1 MTAAEH
7 AVEVHGLVRRFG
19 TVAAVDGLDLRVPV
33 GSLTVLLGPNG
44 AGKTTTVEICEGF
57 DRPDTGVVRVLG
69 LDPWRDAA
77 RLRPRLGIMLQSAG
91 AHLSARA
98 GEMLRL
104 VAACAERPHD
114 PDWLLDLLGLAA
126 VTRTPVRR
134 LSGGQVQRLSLAMA
148 LVGRPELLFLDEP
161 TAGLDPQGRHL
172 VWDLLRAAKAD
183 GATILLTTH
192 FMDEAERLADQVV
205 ILDHG
210 RAVAAGTVAD
220 LTAGEEQLRFS
231 AHPGLDLSS
240 LVLALP
246 AGTTVTEPAPGRYAV
261 HGPVDPALI
270 ATVTAWCAA
279 AGQLATELQV
289 GRRGLEDVYLDTTGR
304 EVRW

>member
-1 MTAAEH
+1 VRIE
-7 AVEVHGLVRRFG
+7 GLRRRFG
-19 TVAAVDGLDLRVPV
+19 VVAALDGLDLAVPV
-33 GSLTVLLGPNG
+33 GSLTALLGPNG

-57 DRPDTGVVRVLG
+57 DRPDAGTVRVLG

-77 RLRPRLGIMLQSAG
+77 RLRPRIGVMLQSAG
-91 AHLSARA
+91 AHLAARA

-114 PDWLLDLLGLAA
+114 PDWLLELLGLTAA
-126 VTRTPVRR
+126 ARTPVRR

-172 VWDLLRAAKAD
+172 VWDLLRAAQAD
-183 GATILLTTH
+183 GTSILLTTH
-192 FMDEAERLADQVV
+192 FMDEAEQLADQVV

-210 RAVAAGTVAD
+210 RVVVAGTVAD
-220 LTAGEEQLRFS
+220 LTGGAEQLRFS
-231 AHPGLDLSS
+231 AGPGLDLAS

-246 AGTTVTEPAPGRYAV
+246 DGSSVTEPAPGRYAV
-261 HGPVDPALI
+261 QGTVDPVLI
-270 ATVTAWCAA
+270 ATVTAWCAR

-289 GRRGLEDVYLDTTGR
+289 GRRGLEDVYLDATGR